1 MDQNP
6 FESSAIF
13 GGEQTPPPAKKNGY
27 AIASL
32 VLGIVSL
39 VSTCC
44 CSCILPVTAILSIVF
59 AAISKKNEPMSG
71 MAKGGM
77 ICSIIALALL
87 AISVIALLLN
97 PAYVTEFERAFREGF
112 EAGYSSTL
120 PY

>member
-13 GGEQTPPPAKKNGY
+13 GGEQTPPPAKRNGY

-39 VSTCC
+39 VSSCC

-59 AAISKKNEPMSG
+59 AAVSKKGEPMCG
-71 MAKGGM
+71 MAIGGM
-77 ICSIIALALL
+77 VCSIVALVLL
-87 AISVIALLLN
+87 VISVVLLLLN
-97 PAYVTEFERAFREGF
+97 PAYVAEFEESFRQGF
-112 EAGYSSTL
+112 EAGYGAMIL
-120 PY
+120 R